1 MAPTERAV
9 GAEPLTLMLSAL
21 LVPRLGS
28 PRVPRGRSI
37 FITANE
43 PSFDAWSLPALLPNV
58 FTNGGESVVNVVR
71 AEVYSEK
78 LGWVTQIRG
87 IEVTPAGVELGLATF
102 ALLLYS
108 RLQRERK
115 GWLPRAEEEEEEQGE
130 DR

>member
-1 MAPTERAV
+1 
-9 GAEPLTLMLSAL
+9 MLSTL
-21 LVPRLGS
+21 LVPRLVS

-87 IEVTPAGVELGLATF
+87 IEVTPAGVELGLVTF

-130 DR
+130 GR